1 MGFSNPALLVNP
13 LADNIPHLRFVQN
26 RYHTASHTHIP
37 TSLLSSHTT
46 EAHTAANPIVV
57 SAEAEALSHS
67 ETTLKLTPSYSL
79 FQILPQSE
87 GGVLSASAAAYEK
100 KGVEE
105 GMDSLKGFVL
115 SEAEERF
122 MKKLPE
128 PFKLVEGELQPFSDS
143 IKELVSS
150 DQPVLSMAAKHFFE
164 KRHGKRFR

>member
-1 MGFSNPALLVNP
+1 MGFSTPAQVLCQRTDTRAP
-13 LADNIPHLRFVQN
+13 APCVQN
-26 RYHTASHTHIP
+26 RRLA
-37 TSLLSSHTT
+37 LQLQSSHAT
-46 EAHTAANPIVV
+46 EAHVAANPIVV

-87 GGVLSASAAAYEK
+87 GGVQSASAVAYAK
-100 KGVEE
+100 KGGDERD
-105 GMDSLKGFVL
+105 DSLKDFAL
-115 SEAEERF
+115 SSADDKF